1 MNRMA
6 VAAGGG
12 GPRAGPSAEGKR
24 GGRRRSARGS
34 AAISHCRAEQQEQDT
49 EAVDAVDTGEHLDC
63 MTPFVVQ
70 RDALLLYTDRCSS
83 RI

>member
-1 MNRMA
+1 M
-6 VAAGGG
+6 AAGGG

-49 EAVDAVDTGEHLDC
+49 EAVDAGEHLDN
-63 MTPFVVQ
+63 
-70 RDALLLYTDRCSS
+70 L
-83 RI
+83 